1 MYPFNSFE
9 FSKTFIFYYKMKNI
23 KTCIYIYIYIYICIF
38 EMYSE
43 IISENFEKMM
53 QELKMNRYKDLSSII
68 SLIIIIILN

>member
-23 KTCIYIYIYIYICIF
+23 KTCIYIYIYICIF
-38 EMYSE
+38 EKYRE
-43 IISENFEKMM
+43 IIAENFEKMM

>member
-23 KTCIYIYIYIYICIF
+23 KTCIYIYICIF
-38 EMYSE
+38 EKYRE
-43 IISENFEKMM
+43 IIAENFEKMM